1 MDDKICYDGGASVG
15 HRGFV
20 KKTQRFRGKI
30 KVASLPVPAGPNRK
44 SCKKIFRPNLV
55 NKKMDRKKGHHKLVP
70 GDCRPE
76 PIFFVNSVSQ
86 ILSGMLYII
95 ILH

>member
-30 KVASLPVPAGPNRK
+30 KVASFPSK
-44 SCKKIFRPNLV
+44 SE
-55 NKKMDRKKGHHKLVP
+55 KL
-70 GDCRPE
+70 
-76 PIFFVNSVSQ
+76 
-86 ILSGMLYII
+86 
-95 ILH
+95 